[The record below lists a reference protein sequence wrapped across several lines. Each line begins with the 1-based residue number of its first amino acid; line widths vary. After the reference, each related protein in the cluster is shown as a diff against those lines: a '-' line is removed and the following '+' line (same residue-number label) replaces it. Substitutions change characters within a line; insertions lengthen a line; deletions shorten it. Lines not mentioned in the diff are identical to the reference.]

1 MQRQTSRAT
10 NWAAKFDEMEKE
22 SGKLPEPGYYTV
34 EQWSKKLHRKH
45 TQTLR
50 LCKQACEDGAME
62 RQVYSIFMPTVG
74 SRPVAHYRLIKG
86 AQSKR

>member
-1 MQRQTSRAT
+1 M
-10 NWAAKFDEMEKE
+10 AKE
-22 SGKLPEPGYYTV
+22 GRGAPEPGYYTV
-34 EQWSKKLHRKH
+34 DQWAKKLNRRHG
-45 TQTLR
+45 QALR

-74 SRPVAHYRLIKG
+74 SRPVTHYRLIKG